1 MSIAANAQ
9 NNETPDNNEVIS
21 QEKVEQLIEEFE
33 NEAATRKLSGA
44 WAWIAGIVAAA
55 LSIYALYWTQA
66 IITTQVYRATF
77 LMLVLALTFFYFP
90 LRKAARAK
98 VPWYDVVL
106 AALGAA
112 SMIYLSL
119 NFREALQRVTQPTP
133 TELVMGA
140 IMLLLVLEA
149 TRRTTGMAL
158 TLVAIFSILYAL
170 FGYVFPEPFDHRGIS
185 LQRLIGTNYL
195 TLQGVFG
202 VPLDVAATFIVLFTI
217 LWRSAGVQRRR
228 EVLHRLVVCSAGQI
242 EERRRSGANRGGC
255 RVPAGHGVGQWCG
268 DDRDAGVA
276 FVAHAAQG
284 RVR

>member
-9 NNETPDNNEVIS
+9 NNETPDTNEVIS

-133 TELVMGA
+133 TELVMAPICCCWCWKRPGA
-140 IMLLLVLEA
+140 
-149 TRRTTGMAL
+149 R
-158 TLVAIFSILYAL
+158 
-170 FGYVFPEPFDHRGIS
+170 PE
-185 LQRLIGTNYL
+185 
-195 TLQGVFG
+195 
-202 VPLDVAATFIVLFTI
+202 
-217 LWRSAGVQRRR
+217 WR
-228 EVLHRLVVCSAGQI
+228 
-242 EERRRSGANRGGC
+242 
-255 RVPAGHGVGQWCG
+255 
-268 DDRDAGVA
+268 
-276 FVAHAAQG
+276 
-284 RVR
+284 

>member
-9 NNETPDNNEVIS
+9 NNETPDTNEVIS

-33 NEAATRKLSGA
+33 NEAATRKLGGA

-66 IITTQVYRATF
+66 TITTQVYRATF

-106 AALGAA
+106 AVLGAA

-170 FGYVFPEPFDHRGIS
+170 FGYIFPEPFDHRGIS

-195 TLQGVFG
+195 TLQGCLACHSMSPP
-202 VPLDVAATFIVLFTI
+202 PLSCCLPSMAQCWST
-217 LWRSAGVQRRR
+217 
-228 EVLHRLVVCSAGQI
+228 
-242 EERRRSGANRGGC
+242 
-255 RVPAGHGVGQWCG
+255 
-268 DDRDAGVA
+268 
-276 FVAHAAQG
+276 AAQG
-284 RVR
+284 SSLSTGRSQRWANRRAAPVRGEP